1 MMSNLRLISNCD
13 LQMRLHRGC
22 LILRGSTK
30 QREDREK
37 RMVPDKSE
45 VVVREYLVVIV
56 SLLVNKSLYR
66 RTNLE

>member
-1 MMSNLRLISNCD
+1 
-13 LQMRLHRGC
+13 MRLHRGC